1 MKLLQGLIRLKSG
14 IETNDRSAIEE
25 AFVLIT
31 GEVAQFPAGCSGSC
45 GSYTGK
51 DGEQEGPEFLSL
63 SSELYSIS
71 GNIFSCIPIEDVPTP
86 PEDISAPIR
95 DFDLDFTMNKSAAK
109 VPSNDESSL
118 EQKKSS
124 AFENKFSP
132 GLEIDD
138 EEGYDKINDAVKPV
152 ARTRRAHKQSEVFC
166 QDCKKTI
173 SVDPMFK
180 KEPYYCDLIK
190 LGQKCPN
197 AK

>member
-1 MKLLQGLIRLKSG
+1 MKLLQGLIRLKTG
-14 IETNDRSAIEE
+14 IETNDKKAIEE

-31 GEVAQFPAGCSGSC
+31 GEVVEFPSGCSGSC
-45 GSYTGK
+45 RLNK
-51 DGEQEGPEFLSL
+51 DVKQETSDPEI
-63 SSELYSIS
+63 YSMVTVD
-71 GNIFSCIPIEDVPTP
+71 EPTP
-86 PEDISAPIR
+86 TPENVPVLTK
-95 DFDLDFTMNKSAAK
+95 DFDLDFTMNKSGEE
-109 VPSNDESSL
+109 PSNSNGSSS

-132 GLEIDD
+132 DLEIDD

-152 ARTRRAHKQSEVFC
+152 PRTRKAHKKVEVFC
-166 QDCKKTI
+166 QDCKNTI

-197 AK
+197 SK

>member
-14 IETNDRSAIEE
+14 IETNDRNAIEE

-45 GSYTGK
+45 GSSTDK
-51 DGEQEGPEFLSL
+51 EVDQEGPEP
-63 SSELYSIS
+63 ELYSI
-71 GNIFSCIPIEDVPTP
+71 VPSQP
-86 PEDISAPIR
+86 DLAEYELKDISAPIR
-95 DFDLDFTMNKSAAK
+95 DFDLDFTMNKSAVKA
-109 VPSNDESSL
+109 PSNDESSL

-124 AFENKFSP
+124 AFENEFSP
-132 GLEIDD
+132 DLEIDD
-138 EEGYDKINDAVKPV
+138 EEGYDKVNDAVKPV
-152 ARTRRAHKQSEVFC
+152 ARNRRAHKQAEVFC